1 MPPFTAEAEGD
12 LRQALEE
19 SGREEVVGFLLAVE
33 EDAPA
38 WFWRLRN
45 YGEQPGVFAL
55 DELEVGRVIRTAA
68 RRGERIVAFVHSHT
82 SSLDLSPT
90 DRRRQPLTNLPWLV
104 VRLDGS
110 EVRWRLHRET
120 ERVPPGPPAPSTAPR

>member
-12 LRQALEE
+12 LRQALGH
-19 SGREEVVGFLLAVE
+19 SGREEVVGFLLAVDA
-33 EDAPA
+33 EDPA

-55 DELEVGRVIRTAA
+55 DELEVERVRRAAA

-82 SSLDLSPT
+82 SSLDLSPP
-90 DRRRQPLTNLPWLV
+90 DRRSQLLTRLPWLV
-104 VRLDGS
+104 VHLDGS
-110 EVRWRLHRET
+110 ELRWRLHRGA
-120 ERVPPGPPAPSTAPR
+120 RVLSNPSTLSAAPK